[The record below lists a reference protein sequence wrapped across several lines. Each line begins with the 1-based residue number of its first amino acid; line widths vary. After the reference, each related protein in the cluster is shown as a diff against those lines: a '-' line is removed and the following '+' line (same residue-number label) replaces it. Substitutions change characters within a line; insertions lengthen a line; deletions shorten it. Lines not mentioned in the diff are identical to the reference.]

1 MKILNLS
8 AATAIAFSL
17 AAATLVCH
25 AADTPTYRPMPSNVP
40 PVYRPQTVPPA
51 SATTSQ
57 NACAPFQRLLSMAQ
71 TGRQS
76 AGGQVLSSDK
86 SKVLNFTDPLLGA
99 QGCRA
104 YAGSVL
110 GTFSASCKNTLSDPA
125 SAVQMMKERV
135 AVAEGCLPGWKK
147 FGGKFGTGFERADHS
162 MTLTITVPDTEF
174 YDPMVETTAHYE
186 DQPGAA
192 AKAANCETMEK
203 MQALT
208 ARNLAAVPTIKVGTA
223 TIMQTPLAGA
233 NICVPLSKASG
244 RDKAAL
250 MCKWRVE
257 PTNAQGPDAEA
268 VGSVIFEKWVELTGT
283 CRAGQRRMTPTKA
296 TGADVAALYISGD
309 QESNERWSI
318 TLRKPNDLVPW
329 SVEVISV
336 MREVGP

>member
-1 MKILNLS
+1 MKILGVYAATAIAISLS
-8 AATAIAFSL
+8 AATA
-17 AAATLVCH
+17 VGH
-25 AADTPTYRPMPSNVP
+25 AADAPTYRPMPSSVP

-51 SATTSQ
+51 STATQQ
-57 NACAPFQRLLSMAQ
+57 NVCAPFQRLLNMAQ

-76 AGGQVLSSDK
+76 VGGAVLSSDK
-86 SKVLNFTDPLLGA
+86 AKVLNFTDALLGV

-125 SAVQMMKERV
+125 SAIQMMKERV

-147 FGGKFGTGFERADHS
+147 FGGPYGTGFERADHL
-162 MTLTITVPDTEF
+162 MTLTITVPDTKY

-186 DQPGAA
+186 DKPGAA
-192 AKAANCETMEK
+192 ARAANCETMEK

-208 ARNLAAVPTIKVGTA
+208 AGNLASVTTIKVGTA

-233 NICVPLSKASG
+233 NICVPLSKANG

-268 VGSVIFEKWVELTGT
+268 VGNAIFEKWVELTGT
-283 CRAGQRRMTPTKA
+283 CRAGQKRMTPTKA
-296 TGADVAALYISGD
+296 TGADVAALHISGD

-318 TLRKPNDLVPW
+318 TLRKPKDLVPW
-329 SVEVISV
+329 SVEVTSV
-336 MREVGP
+336 MRDVSP